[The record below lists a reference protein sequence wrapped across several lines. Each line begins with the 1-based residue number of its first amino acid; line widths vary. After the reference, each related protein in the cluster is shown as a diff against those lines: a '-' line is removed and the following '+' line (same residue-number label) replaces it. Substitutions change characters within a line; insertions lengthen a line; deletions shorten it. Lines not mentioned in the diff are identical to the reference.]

1 MAFNSLS
8 APSSIVT
15 VLRTTIFGSGARFTS
30 VESSPVSSSPVSP
43 SSESSET
50 VANKV
55 GVSVP
60 STSTSTIASPLTV
73 ALFEINAAFAEEG
86 LMTYSTVY
94 ANTSFGDKVP
104 LNGVVLTKT
113 PFTLTSVGVSAS
125 WLSPLESITVSVIC
139 MFSRGQFPVF
149 VAVIMYL
156 ILSPTA
162 TDPSATVVS

>member
-1 MAFNSLS
+1 MAFSSLS
-8 APSSIVT
+8 APSSIAT
-15 VLRTTIFGSGARFTS
+15 VLITTIFGSGARFTS

-55 GVSVP
+55 GVP
-60 STSTSTIASPLTV
+60 STSTIASPLTV

-94 ANTSFGDKVP
+94 ANISFVDKVP

-113 PFTLTSVGVSAS
+113 PFTLTSVGVRAS